1 MKLVVERTGGIG
13 GLRRRGERDEKD
25 LSAEQRAAL
34 DQVIRGYSAPGAPA
48 PAKDPGGDAFSY
60 RLEVQDENGVKSF
73 TLPDSKMP
81 RALKGIVIQ

>member
-34 DQVIRGYSAPGAPA
+34 DQVIREYSAPAPA
-48 PAKDPGGDAFSY
+48 PAKDPGGDSFSY
-60 RLEVQDENGVKSF
+60 RLEVDDENGVKSF